1 MTGSNSLGEAV
12 LDLAAD
18 MAGLVDD
25 INKSKPKALS
35 ALDSLG
41 KAGGA
46 LLAAG
51 IAVAATAIVAI
62 TSMIWDAGQTL
73 DAAYDR
79 IQTQTG
85 ATGERLEAL
94 KADFEE
100 VFTSV
105 PASAEDAAD
114 AVSILNQRLGLT
126 GPILQDTSTA
136 LLELTR
142 LTGGDLMANGE
153 AFTRLIGDWG
163 IANEDTAGTLDKV
176 FVASQNT
183 GAGVDRLM
191 QLMVQFGAP
200 MRQFGFSF
208 EESLGLLGKWEKE
221 GVNTELV
228 MGSLRIAA
236 GEFARQNIPLQQ
248 GLQDTFDRIKNAKDG
263 SEALAIA
270 MEVFGARA
278 GPDMAAAIRENRF
291 ELGDLVTALNN
302 ADGAIMETSESTMDW
317 GERWTLFKNRITAAL
332 GPSGMGLMDSVNA
345 VLKTLED
352 TVTRPEVQQGILAI
366 ANGIVWLAQQGAAYL
381 PILIDNIFKFVDYL
395 KNNQGVVIAILAAIG
410 AAIAAFVYTT
420 VIPAAVSTITA
431 LAPVIAIILLV
442 AAVAYLLYEAWT
454 NNWGGIQDKVMAVWA
469 VLQPMLQDLWNWLS
483 TNIPAAL
490 QALSGFWTGT
500 LLPAIMSV
508 WSWLNGTLFPF
519 FMAMGNFLGAVFSVA
534 ITALAGI
541 WQNVLQPALAGV
553 FGVLSSQLM
562 PEFKALADFWKGTLQ
577 PIVQA
582 IAQWI
587 GEKVVGAFKNLSTTL
602 KDVTTWLNN
611 VANKLNTMKLPD
623 WMTPGSPTPWEIG
636 LLGVNDA
643 LKKVSSIGLPQLNSS
658 MMGMSTPALAA
669 GTIGGTGQTISVGD
683 IYVDAR
689 GAKDPQ
695 AVGQAA
701 GDAVLKKIRSMG
713 GG

>member
-126 GPILQDTSTA
+126 GPILQDTSAA

-248 GLQDTFDRIKNAKDG
+248 GLQETFDKIKNAKDG

-270 MEVFGARA
+270 MDVFGARA

-352 TVTRPEVQQGILAI
+352 TVTKPEVQQGILAI
-366 ANGIVWLAQQGAAYL
+366 ANGIVWLAQTGAAYL

-395 KNNQGVVIAILAAIG
+395 KNNQGAMVAILAALG
-410 AAIAAFVYTT
+410 SAIVAFAVMSA
-420 VIPAAVSTITA
+420 PAIWSVLSPILAV
-431 LAPVIAIILLV
+431 VAIMAVV

-469 VLQPMLQDLWNWLS
+469 VLQPMLQNLWNWLS

-541 WQNVLQPALAGV
+541 WQNILQPALAGV

-643 LKKVSSIGLPQLNSS
+643 LKKVSSIGLPQLDSS

-701 GDAVLKKIRSMG
+701 GDAVLKKIRSVG

>member
-1 MTGSNSLGEAV
+1 MTGNNSLGEAV

-248 GLQDTFDRIKNAKDG
+248 GLQDTFEKIKNAKDG

-332 GPSGMGLMDSVNA
+332 GPSGMGLMESVNA

-352 TVTRPEVQQGILAI
+352 TVTRPEVMQGIMAI
-366 ANGIVWLAQQGAAYL
+366 ANGIVWLAQTGAAYL

-395 KNNQGVVIAILAAIG
+395 KNNQGAMVAILAALG
-410 AAIAAFVYTT
+410 SAIVAFAVMSA
-420 VIPAAVSTITA
+420 PAIWSVLSPILAV
-431 LAPVIAIILLV
+431 VAIMAVV

-469 VLQPMLQDLWNWLS
+469 VLQPMLQKLWNWLS

-519 FMAMGNFLGAVFSVA
+519 FMAMGNFLGAVFSVV

-669 GTIGGTGQTISVGD
+669 GTIGGSGQTISVGD

>member
-1 MTGSNSLGEAV
+1 VTGNNSLGEAV

-18 MAGLVDD
+18 MNGLVDD

-41 KAGGA
+41 KAGGL

-51 IAVAATAIVAI
+51 ITVAATAIVGI
-62 TSMIWDAGQTL
+62 TSMMWDAGQTL
-73 DAAYDR
+73 DAAYDK
-79 IQTQTG
+79 IQSQTG
-85 ATGERLEAL
+85 ATGAELEAL
-94 KADFEE
+94 KADFDD

-105 PASAEDAAD
+105 PASADDAAS
-114 AVSILNQRLGLT
+114 AISGLNQRLGLT
-126 GPILQDTSTA
+126 GPVLQDTA
-136 LLELTR
+136 ERLLEMTR
-142 LTGGDLMANGE
+142 LTGGDLSANIE
-153 AFTRLIGDWG
+153 QFTRFIGDAG
-163 IANEDTAGTLDKV
+163 ISSEDAASALDTL
-176 FVASQNT
+176 FVASQQT
-183 GAGVDRLM
+183 GTGVDRLM
-191 QLMVQFGAP
+191 QLAVQFGAP
-200 MRQFGFSF
+200 MRQFGFSW
-208 EESLGLLGKWEKE
+208 EESIAMLGKWEKE

-236 GEFARQNIPLQQ
+236 GKFADANVPLRQ
-248 GLQDTFDRIKNAKDG
+248 GLEDTFEKIKNAKDG
-263 SEALAIA
+263 SEALSIA
-270 MEVFGARA
+270 MDVFGARA

-291 ELGDLVTALNN
+291 ELGDLVGTLQN
-302 ADGAIMETSESTMDW
+302 ADGAIMDTAESTMDW
-317 GERWTLFKNRITAAL
+317 GERWTLFKNRITDAL
-332 GPSGMGLMDSVNA
+332 GPSGMGLMESVNA
-345 VLKTLED
+345 VLGTLED
-352 TVTRPEVQQGILAI
+352 TLARPDVQKGIMAI
-366 ANGIVWLAQQGAAYL
+366 VNGIVWMAQTGAAYL

-395 KNNQGVVIAILAAIG
+395 KNNEGIVVAILAALG
-410 AAIAAFVYTT
+410 TAIVAFAITSA
-420 VIPAAVSTITA
+420 PAIWGVLSPILAV
-431 LAPVIAIILLV
+431 VAIMAVV

-469 VLQPMLQDLWNWLS
+469 VLQPMLQNLWNWLS

-508 WSWLNGTLFPF
+508 WLWLNGTLFPF

-541 WQNVLQPALAGV
+541 WQNVLQPALAAV

-562 PEFKALADFWKGTLQ
+562 PAFKTLADFWTNTLQ

-587 GEKVVGAFKNLSTTL
+587 GGSVVGAFKGLTSTLQT
-602 KDVTTWLNN
+602 VTTWLNTI
-611 VANKLNTMKLPD
+611 ATKLNAMKLPD

-643 LKKVSSIGLPQLNSS
+643 LRQVSNIGLPRLNAS
-658 MMGMSTPALAA
+658 MVGMGAPALAS
-669 GTIGGTGQTISVGD
+669 GMTNGSGQAISIGD

-689 GAKDPQ
+689 GAKDPK

-701 GDAVLKKIRSMG
+701 GDEVLKKIRSMG